1 MRYLSL
7 VFASLLLV
15 GCSQGEVGTSVED
28 VDIRS
33 QQGTEQSEVQT
44 EDDSSDDESYE
55 DDSGEDDSYE
65 DESSEDE
72 EEFEEEESEERE
84 EDSDDSDE
92 REEES
97 ERYEDEVD
105 DSDEN
110 ESDENES
117 IEDESDEVVE
127 EPSEEVAEEPAG
139 YTFAD
144 VQANDSASSCW
155 SVINGNVYDLTGWIN
170 SHPGGSSRILNLCGT
185 DGSSS
190 FNAMHG
196 GQSNP
201 ESRLQSFLLGPLS

>member
-65 DESSEDE
+65 DDSSEDE
-72 EEFEEEESEERE
+72 EEFEEEESDERE
-84 EDSDDSDE
+84 DE

-97 ERYEDEVD
+97 ERNEDEVD
-105 DSDEN
+105 NSDEN

-117 IEDESDEVVE
+117 VEDESDEVVE
-127 EPSEEVAEEPAG
+127 EPSEEGAEEPAG

>member
-7 VFASLLLV
+7 VFASLLLI
-15 GCSQGEVGTSVED
+15 GCTQAEVGTSVED

-33 QQGTEQSEVQT
+33 QQETEQSEIKS

-55 DDSGEDDSYE
+55 DDSGDDDSY
-65 DESSEDE
+65 DDDSSEDE
-72 EEFEEEESEERE
+72 EEFEEEGSEERE
-84 EDSDDSDE
+84 DDSDE

-97 ERYEDEVD
+97 ERYEDE
-105 DSDEN
+105 SDEN
-110 ESDENES
+110 ESS
-117 IEDESDEVVE
+117 KDESDEVVE
-127 EPSEEVAEEPAG
+127 QPSEEVAEEPAG

>member
-15 GCSQGEVGTSVED
+15 GCTQAEVGASVED

-33 QQGTEQSEVQT
+33 QQETEQSEIKS

-55 DDSGEDDSYE
+55 DDPGEDDSYE
-65 DESSEDE
+65 DDSSEDE
-72 EEFEEEESEERE
+72 EEFEEEESNERE

-97 ERYEDEVD
+97 ERYEDEND

-155 SVINGNVYDLTGWIN
+155 SVINGNVYDLTRWIN
-170 SHPGGSSRILNLCGT
+170 SHPGGQSRILNLCGT

-190 FNAMHG
+190 FNGRHG
-196 GQSNP
+196 GQSNA
-201 ESRLQSFLLGPLS
+201 ESTLAGYLLGPLS

>member
-15 GCSQGEVGTSVED
+15 GCTQAEVGTSVED
-28 VDIRS
+28 VDIRA
-33 QQGTEQSEVQT
+33 QQETEQSEVQT
-44 EDDSSDDESYE
+44 EDDSSDNESYE
-55 DDSGEDDSYE
+55 DDPGEDDSYE
-65 DESSEDE
+65 DDSSEDE
-72 EEFEEEESEERE
+72 EEFEEEESDERE
-84 EDSDDSDE
+84 DE

-97 ERYEDEVD
+97 ERNEVEVD
-105 DSDEN
+105 DSDGN

-117 IEDESDEVVE
+117 IEDESDDVVE

-190 FNAMHG
+190 FNGRHG
-196 GQSNP
+196 GQSNA
-201 ESRLQSFLLGPLS
+201 ESTLAGYLLGPLS

>member
-7 VFASLLLV
+7 VFASLLLI
-15 GCSQGEVGTSVED
+15 GCTQAEVGTSVED

-33 QQGTEQSEVQT
+33 QQETEQSEIKS

-65 DESSEDE
+65 DDSSEDKEEYE
-72 EEFEEEESEERE
+72 EEGLEERE
-84 EDSDDSDE
+84 EDSDV

-97 ERYEDEVD
+97 ERNEVEVD
-105 DSDEN
+105 DSDGN

-117 IEDESDEVVE
+117 IEDESDDVVE

-170 SHPGGSSRILNLCGT
+170 SHPGGPSRILNLCGT

-190 FNAMHG
+190 FNGRHG
-196 GQSNP
+196 GQSNA
-201 ESRLQSFLLGPLS
+201 ESTLAGYLLGPLS

>member
-15 GCSQGEVGTSVED
+15 GCTQAEVGTSVED

-33 QQGTEQSEVQT
+33 QQETEQSEIKS

-65 DESSEDE
+65 DDSSEDK
-72 EEFEEEESEERE
+72 EEFEEEESDERE
-84 EDSDDSDE
+84 DE

-97 ERYEDEVD
+97 ERNEVEVD
-105 DSDEN
+105 DSDGN

-117 IEDESDEVVE
+117 IEDESDDVVE

-190 FNAMHG
+190 FNGRHG
-196 GQSNP
+196 GQSNA
-201 ESRLQSFLLGPLS
+201 ESTLAGYLLGPLS

>member
-44 EDDSSDDESYE
+44 EDDSSDDESFE
-55 DDSGEDDSYE
+55 DNSGEDDSYE

-72 EEFEEEESEERE
+72 EEYEEEGLEERE
-84 EDSDDSDE
+84 EDSDE

-97 ERYEDEVD
+97 ERNEVEVD
-105 DSDEN
+105 DSEGN

-117 IEDESDEVVE
+117 IEDESGEVVE

>member
-7 VFASLLLV
+7 VFASLLLI
-15 GCSQGEVGTSVED
+15 GCTQAEVGTSVED

-33 QQGTEQSEVQT
+33 QQETEQSEIKS

-65 DESSEDE
+65 DDSSEDKEEYE
-72 EEFEEEESEERE
+72 EEGLEERE
-84 EDSDDSDE
+84 EDSDE

-97 ERYEDEVD
+97 ERNEVEVD
-105 DSDEN
+105 DSDGN

-117 IEDESDEVVE
+117 IEDESDDVVE

-190 FNAMHG
+190 FNGRHG
-196 GQSNP
+196 GQSNA
-201 ESRLQSFLLGPLS
+201 ESTLAGYLLGPLS